1 MFSKELE
8 EFIDAALADGVITDK
23 ERSVL
28 YRRAK
33 AEGVDPDELDVII
46 EGRLTKMKR
55 QEDRLRSMP
64 PQNLV
69 SQKIGN
75 VLKCPNCGAEV
86 VGGSAI
92 CKECGY
98 TFSNVSAN
106 RSVEKLQEKLEELNR
121 RQEESTRSS
130 ILDDFTGKKIA
141 TQKEQSRHKMD
152 IISDFPVPNTRTD
165 LLEFLT
171 MVQHKANSTGPR
183 SGRNMSME
191 EDLSYAYWLL
201 YTNCINKARISF
213 LNDRDFAAYFSWY
226 ETELQKTKGFIGW
239 WKCNPLTRLVVLLI
253 LFLIANL
260 FFCLVIIPSIE

>member
-46 EGRLTKMKR
+46 EGRLAKMKR
-55 QEDRLRSMP
+55 QEDWLRPMP

-106 RSVEKLQEKLEELNR
+106 CSAEKLQEKLDEINR
-121 RQEESTRSS
+121 RQEEGNMS
-130 ILDDFTGKKIA
+130 
-141 TQKEQSRHKMD
+141 EHKMD
-152 IISDFPVPNTRTD
+152 IISNFPVPNTRTD
-165 LLEFLT
+165 LLEFLAMT
-171 MVQHKANSTGPR
+171 QHKANSTGPHNGEN
-183 SGRNMSME
+183 SSME

-239 WKCNPLTRLVVLLI
+239 WNRNFPKILDDLKMLLVFVVYFI
-253 LFLIANL
+253 IWGAIIVFIVKS
-260 FFCLVIIPSIE
+260 CLSCFGGK

>member
-46 EGRLTKMKR
+46 EGRLAKMKR
-55 QEDRLRSMP
+55 QEDWLRPMP

-86 VGGSAI
+86 VGGSAV

-98 TFSNVSAN
+98 TFSDISSN
-106 RSVEKLQEKLEELNR
+106 RSAEKLQEKLDAINR
-121 RQEESTRSS
+121 QLGERAISPIGGWISAP
-130 ILDDFTGKKIA
+130 FTNRYKP
-141 TQKEQSRHKMD
+141 KMD
-152 IISDFPVPNTRTD
+152 IISTFPVPNTRND

-171 MVQHKANSTGPR
+171 MLQHRVNATGPR
-183 SGRNMSME
+183 SGQNMSRE
-191 EDLSYAYWLL
+191 EDMSYAYWLL
-201 YTNCINKARISF
+201 YTNCINKAKLSF
-213 LNDRDFAAYFSWY
+213 QNDKDFTPYFSLY
-226 ETELQKTKGFIGW
+226 EKELQKTKGFIGW
-239 WKCNPLTRLVVLLI
+239 WKCNPKTRTYLIII
-253 LFLIANL
+253 LFYIA
-260 FFCLVIIPSIE
+260 FFTFIGIKAILEK

>member
-46 EGRLTKMKR
+46 EGRLAKMKK
-55 QEDRLRSMP
+55 QEDWLRPMP

-106 RSVEKLQEKLEELNR
+106 SSAEKLQEKLEEFNR
-121 RQEESTRSS
+121 RQEEE
-130 ILDDFTGKKIA
+130 
-141 TQKEQSRHKMD
+141 KEDTSGWIKHKMD
-152 IISDFPVPNTRTD
+152 IITNFPVPNTRAD
-165 LLEFLT
+165 LLEFLG
-171 MVQHKANSTGPR
+171 MLQHKADSTGPHNGLNF
-183 SGRNMSME
+183 SKD
-191 EDLSYAYWLL
+191 EDLGYAYWLL
-201 YTNCINKARISF
+201 YTNCINKARVSF

-239 WKCNPLTRLVVLLI
+239 WKCNPKTRVVLIYVIVCLI
-253 LFLIANL
+253 TMIALLIQNG
-260 FFCLVIIPSIE
+260 

>member
-1 MFSKELE
+1 MFSKDLE

-33 AEGVDPDELDVII
+33 AEGVEPDELDVII
-46 EGRLTKMKR
+46 EGRLEKMKR
-55 QEDRLRSMP
+55 QEGRLRPMP

-75 VLKCPNCGAEV
+75 VLKCPKCGADV

-92 CKECGY
+92 CEECGY
-98 TFSNVSAN
+98 IFSNVSAN
-106 RSVEKLQEKLEELNR
+106 RSAEKLQEKLDDINR
-121 RQEESTRSS
+121 RQEERAKSPIGGLLTAIMGTTDIS
-130 ILDDFTGKKIA
+130 K
-141 TQKEQSRHKMD
+141 HKMD
-152 IISDFPVPNTRTD
+152 IISNFPVPNTRTD

-171 MVQHKANSTGPR
+171 MVQHRANSTGPR
-183 SGRNMSME
+183 NVGLL

-213 LNDRDFAAYFSWY
+213 LNDRDFAPYFSWY
-226 ETELQKTKGFIGW
+226 EKELQKTKGFIGW
-239 WKCNPLTRLVVLLI
+239 WKCNPKTRFILMFILGYIAFIIFFFGVLPS
-253 LFLIANL
+253 FL
-260 FFCLVIIPSIE
+260 E